1 MVKTGGIG
9 GDDSDGSA
17 PTTTPA
23 PSDKLLADDVE
34 EDAFLLVQLEVIFP
48 SSMPKWNYDEDG
60 GWQRFFEF
68 LGGFLRAFRFLP
80 PNFDSFLTRGYALDL
95 KILLVHYGNH
105 SGGDCYGTR
114 TYPRLR

>member
-1 MVKTGGIG
+1 MDIEDMVKTEGLG

-60 GWQRFFEF
+60 GWQKVF
-68 LGGFLRAFRFLP
+68 
-80 PNFDSFLTRGYALDL
+80 
-95 KILLVHYGNH
+95 
-105 SGGDCYGTR
+105 
-114 TYPRLR
+114 